1 MVEGVQSPMLYW
13 QVYAFM
19 PCLSEMT
26 TLVSMAGVFLSYV
39 IAYKYFFTHWLAEK
53 IFEFCP
59 LFGVFLYVNICENMV
74 WK

>member
-1 MVEGVQSPMLYW
+1 MVERVHSLMLYW
-13 QVYAFM
+13 QFFAFIAGL
-19 PCLSEMT
+19 PELT